1 MNLKNYI
8 AETERTYTYK
18 LKTIVQLDDY
28 AMDRIEQV
36 CLKYQPIDISRPR
49 KLMLQKAPLDF
60 TNVDAA
66 EVWVVDFEFGLPV
79 SSYVFGEEIRYAL
92 GARERDVIV
101 RGSND
106 PTEVENERLVAADEM
121 SAEATAK
128 GLKPS
133 GLIEDPTYSEVTP
146 AEDLY
151 GKAHNE
157 KFLDY
162 LRTVQKEREEKAK
175 VDPANPLFKW
185 MDMPKQEVEDE
196 GAYNADIPDA
206 PRLGKDNGTG
216 PCPDTSDKGIF
227 TDRRKTYKRQYGKG
241 GERTMLTKEVDT
253 RKDPK

>member
-1 MNLKNYI
+1 
-8 AETERTYTYK
+8 
-18 LKTIVQLDDY
+18 
-28 AMDRIEQV
+28 
-36 CLKYQPIDISRPR
+36 
-49 KLMLQKAPLDF
+49 
-60 TNVDAA
+60 
-66 EVWVVDFEFGLPV
+66 
-79 SSYVFGEEIRYAL
+79 
-92 GARERDVIV
+92 
-101 RGSND
+101 
-106 PTEVENERLVAADEM
+106 M
-121 SAEATAK
+121 SAEATKK

-175 VDPANPLFKW
+175 VDPVNPLFKW

-216 PCPDTSDKGIF
+216 PCPDVSDKGIF

-241 GERTMLTKEVDT
+241 GERTMLSQEVDT